1 MLGHFYEDLS
11 DFMTTQGRGG
21 SEGRRQ
27 FHVNKTFLASLC
39 VNSSSPLR
47 SLVHCEEP
55 VCACL
60 LPLYSLS
67 TLDELLAL
75 VNVFSGS

>member
-1 MLGHFYEDLS
+1 M
-11 DFMTTQGRGG
+11 
-21 SEGRRQ
+21 
-27 FHVNKTFLASLC
+27 NKTFLASLC

-47 SLVHCEEP
+47 PLVHCEEP

-60 LPLYSLS
+60 LLLYSLS

>member
-1 MLGHFYEDLS
+1 MN
-11 DFMTTQGRGG
+11 R
-21 SEGRRQ
+21 
-27 FHVNKTFLASLC
+27 TFLASLC

-55 VCACL
+55 VCARL
-60 LPLYSLS
+60 LPRYSPSALY
-67 TLDELLAL
+67 ELLAL